1 MKKKTIVSLMFM
13 LCLVAQQVA
22 AAARFRIRVR
32 GGGSD
37 DVESGPLTWIIYGV
51 VAIAI
56 LGGLYIYMT
65 ELKSLVL
72 KIFGGLR
79 MDDKTTLTKDQQRK
93 MLLSSVSAAY
103 DKVILNSLKTGMA
116 RTERE
121 DYLKEHWDVDG
132 HDSAINLL
140 NDFKVA
146 CTKNFIPHIGEAFKL
161 KEQQPIDKYLNDTF
175 VLDKDARACA
185 KQIENAFKMM
195 PKLVKLGIVKDE
207 TDFVRIGADG
217 YYVSILVYLAR
228 LCAECKY
235 ISEEEMWQYV
245 DAADE
250 FAHQSLTSWEDYG
263 KSYLI
268 GYALWLGSGI
278 QLKMQANV
286 VKKLIENPKSPWNSF
301 PFAK

>member
-37 DVESGPLTWIIYGV
+37 DVESGPITWIIYGV

-103 DKVILNSLKTGMA
+103 DKVILNSLKSGMA

-132 HDSAINLL
+132 HDSAISVL

-161 KEQQPIDKYLNDTF
+161 KEQQPIDKYLSTTP
-175 VLDKDARACA
+175 LCWIKTHG
-185 KQIENAFKMM
+185 
-195 PKLVKLGIVKDE
+195 LVPN
-207 TDFVRIGADG
+207 R
-217 YYVSILVYLAR
+217 
-228 LCAECKY
+228 
-235 ISEEEMWQYV
+235 
-245 DAADE
+245 
-250 FAHQSLTSWEDYG
+250 
-263 KSYLI
+263 
-268 GYALWLGSGI
+268 
-278 QLKMQANV
+278 
-286 VKKLIENPKSPWNSF
+286 
-301 PFAK
+301 

>member
-37 DVESGPLTWIIYGV
+37 DVESGPLVWIFYGV
-51 VAIAI
+51 AAIAI

-79 MDDKTTLTKDQQRK
+79 MDEKTTLTKDQQRK

-121 DYLKEHWDVDG
+121 DYLG
-132 HDSAINLL
+132 IFS
-140 NDFKVA
+140 
-146 CTKNFIPHIGEAFKL
+146 
-161 KEQQPIDKYLNDTF
+161 KYLTNCLS
-175 VLDKDARACA
+175 V
-185 KQIENAFKMM
+185 
-195 PKLVKLGIVKDE
+195 
-207 TDFVRIGADG
+207 
-217 YYVSILVYLAR
+217 
-228 LCAECKY
+228 
-235 ISEEEMWQYV
+235 
-245 DAADE
+245 
-250 FAHQSLTSWEDYG
+250 
-263 KSYLI
+263 
-268 GYALWLGSGI
+268 
-278 QLKMQANV
+278 
-286 VKKLIENPKSPWNSF
+286 
-301 PFAK
+301 

>member
-1 MKKKTIVSLMFM
+1 MKKKTIVSLVFM
-13 LCLVAQQVA
+13 LCLMAQQVA

-37 DVESGPLTWIIYGV
+37 DGESGPLVWILYGV
-51 VAIAI
+51 AAIAI

-103 DKVILNSLKTGMA
+103 DKVILNSLKSGMA

-121 DYLKEHWDVDG
+121 DYLKEHWDVDE
-132 HDSAINLL
+132 HDSAINVL

-146 CTKNFIPHIGEAFKL
+146 CTKNFIPHIGEAFGL

-175 VLDKDARACA
+175 VLDKDARTCA

-207 TDFVRIGADG
+207 TDLVRIGADG
-217 YYVSILVYLAR
+217 WGATRLAYIAR

-235 ISEEEMWQYV
+235 ISEEEMWQNV

-286 VKKLIENPKSPWNSF
+286 VKKLIEDPKSPWNSF